1 MDVRNKDSF
10 NPAGAENA
18 PRHAYYKGTDGA
30 YYFLIYTGKN
40 GKGWRKQF
48 VEPGFPYEEWVPPTD
63 APFSPTQT
71 TEEAEKA
78 TINLEY
84 SATIRPKGKK
94 GEDPTSYRYPADLLD
109 NVGDTDFVLFDFYNY
124 QPPFRKRKESK
135 QAQLFLDDKQKVP
148 VYNETI
154 NLYNETG
161 LGVSEYAKTGYPQLI
176 MYMPEDISDT
186 FKADWEGK
194 AFGSTTAGLLA
205 AAGQNTVTDKLA
217 GAFQAAGE
225 AFNKLPVNAAAA
237 AVTSLAKSITGDN
250 IGASDVF
257 GSISGVVRN
266 PNVEL
271 LFQKMNLR
279 TFDLTFK
286 MAPYSKKDA
295 TNIMEIIKTFKK
307 AMLPQYAL
315 GQDDKVFGFDTTSN
329 RSLQA
334 GFIKVPKVCMVSY
347 MKGSSQHPYLP
358 KYKMCAITDVNV
370 NYTPDN
376 NYATLPGGMP
386 AAVELKISFME
397 TKLVFSEDITDRGF

>member
-1 MDVRNKDSF
+1 MAQQYNRGD
-10 NPAGAENA
+10 
-18 PRHAYYKGTDGA
+18 YYKGTDGF
-30 YYFLIYTGKN
+30 YYVWFSEYNKW
-40 GKGWRKQF
+40 KKRARKPSLMGGT
-48 VEPGFPYEEWVPPTD
+48 EITPPPD
-63 APFSPTQT
+63 APASPTLSEEE
-71 TEEAEKA
+71 TERAETNYQYTA
-78 TINLEY
+78 VV
-84 SATIRPKGKK
+84 RPKGKK
-94 GEDPTSYRYPADLLD
+94 GESPTSYRYPSDLLD
-109 NVGDTDFVLFDFYNY
+109 YSGDTDFVLFDFYNY
-124 QPPFRKRKESK
+124 QPPFRNKEKSK
-135 QAQLFLDDKQKVP
+135 LFLDEKGKVP
-148 VYNETI
+148 VFNETI

-161 LGVSEYAKTGYPQLI
+161 LSVSEYAKTGYPQLV

-186 FKADWEGK
+186 LKADWEGK

-205 AAGQNTVTDKLA
+205 AAGGEKVTDKLA
-217 GAFQAAGE
+217 GAFRAAGE
-225 AFNKLPVNAAAA
+225 AFNKLPVNAAAS
-237 AVTSLAKSITGDN
+237 AVTTLAKSITGDN
-250 IGASDVF
+250 INSSDVF

-286 MAPYSKKDA
+286 MAPYSQTDA

-315 GQDDKVFGFDTTSN
+315 GQDDKVFGFDAVSN

-370 NYTPDN
+370 NFTPDN
-376 NYATLPGGMP
+376 NYATLPNGMP